1 MSEKLQD
8 DISLSDINHFF
19 SNQAKKIKN
28 LFFSFFK
35 FFINNIY
42 ILSFLFITG
51 VVLGFFADKN
61 KKYEQQII
69 VIPNFSSVDY
79 LYEKVDVFNSKINE
93 KDSLFLKKY
102 DLKGFKNISKIE
114 INPIIDIYKLAQ
126 SSNSNLEMIKL
137 MTEDI
142 SMNEIIEGG
151 INKKAYLYHLI
162 TIQTNK
168 KSDYEDVIKPFLD
181 YLNDSDY
188 FKAIQKEA
196 VNNVQ
201 FRIQEN
207 DSTLVQIN
215 GILNN
220 FSNLTN
226 QSEKKDNL
234 IYYNENTQINEL
246 FKTKEKITVDKG
258 VLISNL
264 ITYEKVIRDIGVI
277 ENKQVKNKI
286 PNKIIYPVLLILL
299 YVITSYFFKNWK
311 AFKSSINSK

>member
-1 MSEKLQD
+1 MS
-8 DISLSDINHFF
+8 
-19 SNQAKKIKN
+19 
-28 LFFSFFK
+28 
-35 FFINNIY
+35 
-42 ILSFLFITG
+42 
-51 VVLGFFADKN
+51 V
-61 KKYEQQII
+61 
-69 VIPNFSSVDY
+69 SSIG
-79 LYEKVDVFNSKINE
+79 KM
-93 KDSLFLKKY
+93 
-102 DLKGFKNISKIE
+102 
-114 INPIIDIYKLAQ
+114 AQ

-142 SMNEIIEGG
+142 SMNEIIEGD

-162 TIQTNK
+162 TIQTEK
-168 KSDYEDVIKPFLD
+168 KVDYKDVIKPFLD

-207 DSTLVQIN
+207 DSTLAQIN

-246 FKTKEKITVDKG
+246 FTTKEKITVDKG

-286 PNKIIYPVLLILL
+286 PNKIIYPILLILL

-311 AFKSSINSK
+311 TFKSSINYK